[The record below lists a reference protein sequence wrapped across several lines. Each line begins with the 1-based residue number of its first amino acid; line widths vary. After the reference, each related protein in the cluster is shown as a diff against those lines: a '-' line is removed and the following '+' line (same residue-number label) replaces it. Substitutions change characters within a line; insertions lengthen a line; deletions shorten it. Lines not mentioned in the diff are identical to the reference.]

1 MTTPKIRRIAV
12 VGSFAA
18 GAALLF
24 APLAVADN
32 LTSTVD
38 SEIASLNNLF
48 QVETALAGVS
58 SSDISLNSQ
67 GFDIVPPADAPVVTD
82 PSALTPLDYE
92 LYGVNPIQAGIVGDP
107 GSYELFN
114 GALTEFDDAYNA
126 ALYSLLN
133 VSNLIPSSD
142 LFGSADT
149 INAALATGS
158 DAGAFTTFFDA
169 GLSDLAGFFGIVPSI

>member
-1 MTTPKIRRIAV
+1 MDIRKIAMV
-12 VGSFAA
+12 ASLAA
-18 GAALLF
+18 GTAVTF

-38 SEIASLNNLF
+38 SEIAGLNDLF
-48 QVETALAGVS
+48 QVEAALAGVS

-82 PSALTPLDYE
+82 PSALTPLDSE
-92 LYGVNPIQAGIVGDP
+92 LYGVNPIQAGIAVDP

-114 GALTEFDDAYNA
+114 GALTEFDDASNA

-133 VSNLIPSSD
+133 DSNLIPSSD

-149 INAALATGS
+149 ITAALATGS

-169 GLSDLAGFFGIVPSI
+169 GLGDLEGFFGIFR